1 MPRARTGAQP
11 EDGLSTRERRLR
23 PVLIVNTGDG
33 KGKTTA
39 AMGTALRAWH
49 QGWSVGVY
57 QFVKSGRWHVG
68 EQDALL
74 ALGELHER
82 TGAGGPVTWE
92 TMGTGW
98 SWTKAF
104 DAEKDPAEAAR
115 EGWRHVR
122 ELLEAQIHDFYL
134 LDEFTYPLDWGWIDV
149 DEVVE
154 VLSARPGTQHV
165 VITGRRAPD
174 KLIEAADLVTG
185 MTKIKHPF
193 DAGRRGQAG
202 IEW

>member
-74 ALGELHER
+74 ALGQAHER

-122 ELLEAQIHDFYL
+122 EMLDAEAHDFYL
-134 LDEFTYPLDWGWIDV
+134 LDEFTYPMDWGWIDV

-154 VLSARPGTQHV
+154 VLRVRPGTQHV